1 MTYKEM
7 RKNIE
12 EMADNNYQDFVK
24 ALISYEKG
32 INDEKA
38 LDSLYEEFMDN
49 DTQGL
54 LSEEFDYSIDN
65 LKEQGLLEEESTIKE
80 ERDDLINVVGNLIK
94 DPELL
99 EIKDNQGEKLKVANF
114 TLVSNDKEGGKNYH
128 SCSAYGEKAKGMENL
143 KQGDYMKVFGQTKV
157 SLGDDGKEYTNIR
170 VLSSKLLKAKERDQ
184 DKSPKK
190 ESILG
195 AIKKYKVEDKA
206 KQTDKSD
213 KKIET
218 ER

>member
-1 MTYKEM
+1 M

-32 INDEKA
+32 IDNEKA

-65 LKEQGLLEEESTIKE
+65 LKEQGLIEEATIKE

-114 TLVSNDKEGGKNYH
+114 TLVSNDKERGKNYH
-128 SCSAYGEKAKGMENL
+128 SCSAYGEKAKGIENL
-143 KQGDYMKVFGQTKV
+143 KQGDFMKVFGQMKV

-195 AIKKYKVEDKA
+195 AIKKYKAEDKD
-206 KQTDKSD
+206 KQTDKAD
-213 KKIET
+213 KKIEA

>member
-1 MTYKEM
+1 MSYKEM
-7 RKNIE
+7 RINIG

-65 LKEQGLLEEESTIKE
+65 LKEQGLLQEEATIKE

-99 EIKDNQGEKLKVANF
+99 EIEDNQGEKLKVANF
-114 TLVSNDKEGGKNYH
+114 TLVSNDRKGWKKYH
-128 SCSAYGEKAKGMENL
+128 SCSAYGEKTKGIENL
-143 KQGDYMKVFGQTKV
+143 KQGDFMKVFGQIKV

-184 DKSPKK
+184 DKNPKK

-195 AIKKYKVEDKA
+195 AIKKYKAKDKDR
-206 KQTDKSD
+206 QRDNSD
-213 KKIET
+213 KKVET

>member
-65 LKEQGLLEEESTIKE
+65 LKEQGLLEEATIKE

-128 SCSAYGEKAKGMENL
+128 SCSAYGEKAKGMEKL
-143 KQGDYMKVFGQTKV
+143 KQGDFMKVFGQTKV

-170 VLSSKLLKAKERDQ
+170 VLSSKLLKAKEKDQ
-184 DKSPKK
+184 EKRPKK

-195 AIKKYKVEDKA
+195 AIKKYKVEDKS